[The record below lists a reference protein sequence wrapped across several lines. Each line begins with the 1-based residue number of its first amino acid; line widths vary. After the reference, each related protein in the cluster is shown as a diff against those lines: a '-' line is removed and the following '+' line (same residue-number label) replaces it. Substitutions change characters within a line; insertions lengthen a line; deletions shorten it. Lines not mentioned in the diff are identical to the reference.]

1 MSPGRTMKPETIA
14 RKFERRDRLEAQLR
28 ALDREIAADGRAYAA
43 SKGVLFLRPERLRLE
58 VEADLAG
65 RAAA

>member
-1 MSPGRTMKPETIA
+1 MNATRIM

-43 SKGVLFLRPERLRLE
+43 RKGVLFLRPERLRLE
-58 VEADLAG
+58 VEAELSAKE
-65 RAAA
+65 AA

>member
-1 MSPGRTMKPETIA
+1 MNATRIM

-58 VEADLAG
+58 VEAEV
-65 RAAA
+65 AAKEAA

>member
-1 MSPGRTMKPETIA
+1 MNASRIM

-58 VEADLAG
+58 VEAEV
-65 RAAA
+65 AAKEAA

>member
-1 MSPGRTMKPETIA
+1 MKPESLM

-43 SKGVLFLRPERLRLE
+43 SKGVLFLRPERLRRE
-58 VEADLAG
+58 VEADLAAKV
-65 RAAA
+65 AA

>member
-1 MSPGRTMKPETIA
+1 MNATRIM

-43 SKGVLFLRPERLRLE
+43 SKGVLFLRPERLRME
-58 VEADLAG
+58 VEAELTAKE
-65 RAAA
+65 AA

>member
-1 MSPGRTMKPETIA
+1 MNASRIM

-43 SKGVLFLRPERLRLE
+43 SKGVLFLRPERLRIE
-58 VEADLAG
+58 VEAEV
-65 RAAA
+65 AAKEAA

>member
-1 MSPGRTMKPETIA
+1 MNATRIL

-58 VEADLAG
+58 VEAEV
-65 RAAA
+65 AAKEAA